1 VPRGRVRVVL
11 FDFDGTLSLLREGW
25 PAIMTDLML
34 TELRRVDTG
43 DDLDAL
49 VESIV
54 VGLNGWPT
62 VVQMRRL
69 ADEIA
74 ARGGRPADP
83 AEYARRYQDR
93 LLALI
98 RGRYDDIA
106 SGRASAADWAVPGTH
121 ALLERLQARGRI
133 LVLASGTEVQ
143 HVRHEADLLGLTA
156 YFDGRLFAPDG
167 DAPFSKRS
175 VIEHVL
181 RTYGLRGE
189 ELLGFGD
196 GVVETEEVLRVGG
209 VAVAV
214 ASQEPPARGVNAR
227 KRERLIRAGADAVVP
242 DYSGH
247 ERLLRWLLAE
257 E

>member
-1 VPRGRVRVVL
+1 
-11 FDFDGTLSLLREGW
+11 
-25 PAIMTDLML
+25 ML
-34 TELRRVDTG
+34 TELRRAGTA
-43 DDLDAL
+43 DDLEAL

-74 ARGGRPADP
+74 GRGGRPADP

-93 LLALI
+93 LSALV
-98 RGRYDDIA
+98 RRRYDDITA
-106 SGRASAADWAVPGTH
+106 GRASPTDWAVPGTH
-121 ALLERLQARGRI
+121 ALLERLQARGMI
-133 LVLASGTEVQ
+133 LVLASGTEVE
-143 HVRHEADLLGLTA
+143 HVRREADLLGLTA
-156 YFDGRLFAPDG
+156 YFDGRLFAPAGD

-175 VIEHVL
+175 VIEHIL
-181 RTYGLRGE
+181 RAYDLRGE
-189 ELLGFGD
+189 ELLGFGE
-196 GVVETEEVLRVGG
+196 GVVETEEVRRAAG

-227 KRERLIRAGADAVVP
+227 KRARLVRAGADAVIP
-242 DYSGH
+242 DYTGH
-247 ERLLRWLLAE
+247 ERVLRWLLAE